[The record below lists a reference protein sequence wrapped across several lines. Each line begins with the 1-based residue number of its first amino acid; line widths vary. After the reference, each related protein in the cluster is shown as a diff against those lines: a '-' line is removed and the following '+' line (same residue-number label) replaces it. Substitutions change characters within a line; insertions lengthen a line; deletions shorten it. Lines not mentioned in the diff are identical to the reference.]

1 MNTEVEKQ
9 VLTPSVIWYQ
19 TKCDVCFSIELNDI
33 KTESVV
39 ISDNNFVF
47 SGVSSNNNYSMN
59 FDFNQE
65 IESSDS
71 EYTVSEKGI
80 KVVLKKKEEINWTFL
95 TKDRNIYKNNIRVN
109 WNAWTS
115 EAEDLDENLDAG
127 NNDGSQFDM
136 SKMQE
141 MMRCMGG
148 GMDNDVNGGMPD
160 FSSMM
165 GNEGEDGEDGEDGD
179 ECGEKCCTDGC
190 TNECGEKFCT
200 DGCTNECGEKCCT
213 DGCTNECTDEP
224 NEYTNEP
231 DDDEDGM
238 YDDLPAL
245 ISMEDGSEVF

>member
-1 MNTEVEKQ
+1 MNTEIEKQ

-19 TKCDVCFSIELNDI
+19 TKRDVCFSIELNDI

-47 SGVSSNNNYSMN
+47 SGVSSNNNYAMN

-65 IESSDS
+65 VESSDS

-95 TKDRNIYKNNIRVN
+95 TKDRNTYKNNIRVN

-115 EAEDLDENLDAG
+115 EAESEDEDLDG
-127 NNDGSQFDM
+127 GSQFDM

-141 MMRCMGG
+141 MMRSMGG
-148 GMDNDVNGGMPD
+148 GMDGGMPD

-165 GNEGEDGEDGEDGD
+165 GNEGDDGDEGDECCTD
-179 ECGEKCCTDGC
+179 ECGENCCI
-190 TNECGEKFCT
+190 
-200 DGCTNECGEKCCT
+200 DGCTNECGEKCCI
-213 DGCTNECTDEP
+213 DGCTTEPNECTNEP
-224 NEYTNEP
+224 NECTNEP
-231 DDDEDGM
+231 DEDGM

-245 ISMEDGSEVF
+245 ISLEDGSEVL